1 MPFAAPM
8 KPSPAMSSPMPPAIP
23 TDPVPT
29 LLLTRPDGASRRFA
43 TGVADLGLA
52 VVIQVWVGL
61 APLKRLRGALAAVRS
76 GDAQRLAGFA
86 AVWLGLLVFS
96 AGAYRRHR
104 TRLRHANAA

>member
-52 VVIQVWVGL
+52 VVIAPVLRIVAVEHDAARL
-61 APLKRLRGALAAVRS
+61 APGGV
-76 GDAQRLAGFA
+76 F
-86 AVWLGLLVFS
+86 LGR
-96 AGAYRRHR
+96 A
-104 TRLRHANAA
+104 